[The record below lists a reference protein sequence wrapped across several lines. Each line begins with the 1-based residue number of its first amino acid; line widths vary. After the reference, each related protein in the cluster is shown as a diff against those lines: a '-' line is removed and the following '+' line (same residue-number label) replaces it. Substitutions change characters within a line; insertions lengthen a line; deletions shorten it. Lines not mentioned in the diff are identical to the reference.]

1 MKIITNLACRP
12 AVPQIAIADE
22 AVDVVDTSSSVATR
36 IARALVH
43 VCEK

>member
-12 AVPQIAIADE
+12 AVTQIAIANK
-22 AVDVVDTSSSVATR
+22 AVDVVDTSSTVSTR